1 MARDTYNYQILI
13 AEAQEDFNLADYAFQ
28 KATMGRRADGTFL
41 PKKGRDKFIAAR
53 KADLERAEKRL
64 LKIIKDEEDHK
75 ASLYLK
81 AERERIKQEEA
92 AKRQAQ
98 READRV
104 NRKREREAE
113 VLQRKQEREEAKSS
127 QPISETYQESTD
139 GPMDKSEI
147 LESIKA
153 RRKELGADTTLE
165 EQVLGKDQT
174 PGIRD
179 IAQNFISQNRELFDP
194 NKMSGL
200 AAQELLEQAVN
211 LSEDALEART
221 AKESSF
227 YLVRLKSILT
237 IAKKTK
243 GGDAVAA
250 QIQSLIDPIAET
262 LKKQSSF
269 GARIRESAQDY
280 ARSIPERLL
289 ANIPVVGGIL
299 SEMARER
306 REATDTEG
314 EFLGRASKRISR
326 RGSKSRAGYLD
337 FDGGGFSS
345 ATRAMRRSPQAELN
359 APMLRASAPSAD
371 AGELSAPE
379 YGAQAD
385 SPTAALNSLAQAVG
399 KKGTDDPDTVLGT
412 LIAIGKKIGVI
423 SGSGGGGMMDTI
435 TDVASAATG
444 GGLGSIGRLGRGLKS
459 IGSRALGAA
468 GRLGGGLM
476 TRIGMRGA
484 AAGAGA
490 AGGGVFS
497 SIGKGLSS
505 AWSSVSNTAAR
516 LNPLKLL
523 GDSVRSAAPKLGKAL
538 LSAPGVG
545 AMLETA
551 IGAMDIYST
560 KNDPNLTPDQKKE
573 MIGKQLVG
581 TIGGALGSVG
591 GGVLAGT
598 LGSVIPGAGTA
609 IGGILGSMGGAW
621 VGKWLGEQLGE
632 ALGGRGIYDLVESI
646 PGLGSLISV
655 DGEAQAQQ
663 VGPDGTSMSPQ
674 AQGTA
679 GSIAP
684 TASTGTEVGRQAM
697 ATAAARNDL
706 SAATTPTAPGSSVI
720 ATNNSRTNVN
730 NVTNNFADDLRIR
743 NNEPTLKGFQM
754 GSLMPG

>member
-1 MARDTYNYQILI
+1 
-13 AEAQEDFNLADYAFQ
+13 
-28 KATMGRRADGTFL
+28 
-41 PKKGRDKFIAAR
+41 
-53 KADLERAEKRL
+53 
-64 LKIIKDEEDHK
+64 
-75 ASLYLK
+75 
-81 AERERIKQEEA
+81 
-92 AKRQAQ
+92 
-98 READRV
+98 
-104 NRKREREAE
+104 
-113 VLQRKQEREEAKSS
+113 
-127 QPISETYQESTD
+127 
-139 GPMDKSEI
+139 
-147 LESIKA
+147 
-153 RRKELGADTTLE
+153 
-165 EQVLGKDQT
+165 
-174 PGIRD
+174 
-179 IAQNFISQNRELFDP
+179 
-194 NKMSGL
+194 
-200 AAQELLEQAVN
+200 
-211 LSEDALEART
+211 
-221 AKESSF
+221 
-227 YLVRLKSILT
+227 
-237 IAKKTK
+237 
-243 GGDAVAA
+243 
-250 QIQSLIDPIAET
+250 
-262 LKKQSSF
+262 
-269 GARIRESAQDY
+269 
-280 ARSIPERLL
+280 
-289 ANIPVVGGIL
+289 
-299 SEMARER
+299 
-306 REATDTEG
+306 
-314 EFLGRASKRISR
+314 
-326 RGSKSRAGYLD
+326 
-337 FDGGGFSS
+337 
-345 ATRAMRRSPQAELN
+345 
-359 APMLRASAPSAD
+359 
-371 AGELSAPE
+371 
-379 YGAQAD
+379 
-385 SPTAALNSLAQAVG
+385 
-399 KKGTDDPDTVLGT
+399 
-412 LIAIGKKIGVI
+412 
-423 SGSGGGGMMDTI
+423 
-435 TDVASAATG
+435 
-444 GGLGSIGRLGRGLKS
+444 LKS
-459 IGSRALGAA
+459 IGSRALGAAGRLGGGLMTRIGMRGAAAGAGAA

-646 PGLGSLISV
+646 PGLGNLISV

-663 VGPDGTSMSPQ
+663 VGPDGTPVAPQ

-706 SAATTPTAPGSSVI
+706 SAATTPTTSGASVV

>member
-1 MARDTYNYQILI
+1 
-13 AEAQEDFNLADYAFQ
+13 
-28 KATMGRRADGTFL
+28 
-41 PKKGRDKFIAAR
+41 
-53 KADLERAEKRL
+53 
-64 LKIIKDEEDHK
+64 
-75 ASLYLK
+75 
-81 AERERIKQEEA
+81 
-92 AKRQAQ
+92 
-98 READRV
+98 
-104 NRKREREAE
+104 
-113 VLQRKQEREEAKSS
+113 
-127 QPISETYQESTD
+127 
-139 GPMDKSEI
+139 
-147 LESIKA
+147 
-153 RRKELGADTTLE
+153 
-165 EQVLGKDQT
+165 
-174 PGIRD
+174 
-179 IAQNFISQNRELFDP
+179 
-194 NKMSGL
+194 
-200 AAQELLEQAVN
+200 
-211 LSEDALEART
+211 
-221 AKESSF
+221 
-227 YLVRLKSILT
+227 
-237 IAKKTK
+237 
-243 GGDAVAA
+243 
-250 QIQSLIDPIAET
+250 
-262 LKKQSSF
+262 
-269 GARIRESAQDY
+269 
-280 ARSIPERLL
+280 
-289 ANIPVVGGIL
+289 
-299 SEMARER
+299 
-306 REATDTEG
+306 
-314 EFLGRASKRISR
+314 
-326 RGSKSRAGYLD
+326 
-337 FDGGGFSS
+337 
-345 ATRAMRRSPQAELN
+345 MRRSPQAELN

-379 YGAQAD
+379 YGAQAE

-423 SGSGGGGMMDTI
+423 SAGGGGGVMDSVM
-435 TDVASAATG
+435 DAASAATTAG
-444 GGLGSIGRLGRGLKS
+444 GMGSLAKPGRGLK
-459 IGSRALGAA
+459 GLGGRALSAA
-468 GRLGGGLM
+468 GRLGRGLM

-663 VGPDGTSMSPQ
+663 VGPDGTPMSPQ

-706 SAATTPTAPGSSVI
+706 SAATTPTAAGSSVI

>member
-1 MARDTYNYQILI
+1 
-13 AEAQEDFNLADYAFQ
+13 
-28 KATMGRRADGTFL
+28 
-41 PKKGRDKFIAAR
+41 
-53 KADLERAEKRL
+53 
-64 LKIIKDEEDHK
+64 
-75 ASLYLK
+75 
-81 AERERIKQEEA
+81 
-92 AKRQAQ
+92 
-98 READRV
+98 
-104 NRKREREAE
+104 
-113 VLQRKQEREEAKSS
+113 
-127 QPISETYQESTD
+127 
-139 GPMDKSEI
+139 
-147 LESIKA
+147 
-153 RRKELGADTTLE
+153 
-165 EQVLGKDQT
+165 
-174 PGIRD
+174 
-179 IAQNFISQNRELFDP
+179 
-194 NKMSGL
+194 
-200 AAQELLEQAVN
+200 
-211 LSEDALEART
+211 
-221 AKESSF
+221 
-227 YLVRLKSILT
+227 
-237 IAKKTK
+237 
-243 GGDAVAA
+243 
-250 QIQSLIDPIAET
+250 
-262 LKKQSSF
+262 
-269 GARIRESAQDY
+269 
-280 ARSIPERLL
+280 
-289 ANIPVVGGIL
+289 
-299 SEMARER
+299 
-306 REATDTEG
+306 
-314 EFLGRASKRISR
+314 
-326 RGSKSRAGYLD
+326 
-337 FDGGGFSS
+337 
-345 ATRAMRRSPQAELN
+345 MRRSPQAELN

-379 YGAQAD
+379 YGAQAE

-484 AAGAGA
+484 AGGAGA
-490 AGGGVFS
+490 VGGGIFS

-538 LSAPGVG
+538 LTAPGIG

-646 PGLGSLISV
+646 PGLGNLISV

-663 VGPDGTSMSPQ
+663 VGPDGTPLAPQ

-706 SAATTPTAPGSSVI
+706 SAATTPTTSGASVV